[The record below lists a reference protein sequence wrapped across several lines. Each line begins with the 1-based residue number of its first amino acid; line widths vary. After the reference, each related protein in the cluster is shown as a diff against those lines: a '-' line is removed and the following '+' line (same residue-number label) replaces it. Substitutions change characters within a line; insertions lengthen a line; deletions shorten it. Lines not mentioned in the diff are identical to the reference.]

1 MILRE
6 NAAELRLFLRYT
18 LLVFIGAVTLS
29 SCTGAKPQPI
39 RTENFNDHLLTCID
53 ISDEIDKL
61 MNLTQTKTI
70 EKNSV
75 ERRNLT
81 AFIAGQILLF
91 PMLGMDVIGSAK
103 IERNAI
109 FKRMQILQTL
119 SEKRE
124 C

>member
-1 MILRE
+1 MSLKG
-6 NAAELRLFLRYT
+6 NTAELRLVLKYA
-18 LLVFIGAVTLS
+18 LLVFLYAIVLS
-29 SCTGAKPQPI
+29 ACTGAKPQPI
-39 RTENFNDHLLTCID
+39 RTEDFHDHLLTCKD
-53 ISDEIDKL
+53 ISDEISVL
-61 MNLTQTKTI
+61 MTLTHAKTT
-70 EKNSV
+70 EKNNV

-109 FKRMQILQTL
+109 FKRIQRLQTL
-119 SEKRE
+119 SEKQE